1 MKITKQQALA
11 ALTANPKAASEFD
24 AATKRDHP
32 GLTRDQAVELTLRV
46 LNTKQDRAATLA
58 KLKRESEAL
67 KTNLAALKKVVAKAQ
82 AAQSSTKL
90 AGASYSILH
99 QAATHRS
106 SPPAEQAAARAQL
119 VAAHGVTITESG
131 IVSHSQR
138 GGRAAKLS
146 KSN

>member
-1 MKITKQQALA
+1 MITKQQALA
-11 ALTANPKAASEFD
+11 KLAANPQAASEFD
-24 AATKRDHP
+24 AATKRDNP

-82 AAQSSTKL
+82 TAQSSTKL

-106 SPPAEQAAARAQL
+106 ASEQDRVAARAAL
-119 VAAHGVTITESG
+119 IASHGVTITDSG

-146 KSN
+146 KSNQ